1 MDKTSFKDIDRRSL
15 VMAGSILVFVLFT
28 IVWSVNTAM
37 HYMLRQD
44 AFTNG
49 MEWARF
55 IERRLEINPEL
66 EKSQALKQ
74 SVQNLLT
81 TNQHAGASEDM
92 FDDIF
97 DLGKIYH
104 VDIFDYVGNRL
115 VHYGAYDP
123 DRRKQAAH
131 HHTSGLH
138 AAHTEPAAHGDHADH
153 ADHAD
158 HVATKTAP
166 VALVQTHADGP
177 ASEQNAGH
185 EHGMQV
191 VKSGFSA
198 APHQKGVPVS
208 ADLIAAI
215 AENRYHRISLI
226 DGASDHHPILRAE
239 VFHPVAVGADTLGVI
254 RVLVDL
260 TDRKAYYQ
268 NILGLGSIVVLLI
281 AWLAIAVP
289 YLIWRKGIL
298 EKKRADEKAHFLAS
312 HDCLTGLANRRQ
324 FYEVVKSHWSR
335 KANSRKSA
343 CAIHYIDVDHF
354 KETNDTL
361 GHDVGD
367 MLLSAIASRLNS
379 VCGKDDVL
387 ARIGGDEFAILQ
399 RNLGDENAAT
409 NLAEEI
415 VAVFQAPFFI
425 KNMQMVSTVSVGFAV
440 SGIHGDS
447 FDDITK
453 HADIALYSVKRDG
466 RNGSAGFSAGMWD
479 ELAEKS
485 RVERLLH
492 EAISGEGFELHFQP
506 QHRASDLEISGLEAL
521 LRLRDENGDLVSP
534 EVFIP
539 IAEQSNLIHQV
550 GEWVV
555 QKGIHTAAQ
564 WPDHIKLAIN
574 VSTKE
579 FSNPYLVD
587 TLEDA
592 LNHTGIDPARIEI
605 EITESLMLEFNE
617 QNQRTLDAI
626 KALGISVVMDD
637 FGTGY
642 SSLSSLWNFQFDKV
656 KIDRSF
662 VQAYSRKEQRVEDV
676 IRTIKSLGRAMN
688 ISVTAEGVET
698 VEQLAVLQEIGV
710 DELQGFYFAKP
721 MTERDVSA
729 ALAGLPSVKSHEH
742 GRLKLAQAIPA

>member
-1 MDKTSFKDIDRRSL
+1 
-15 VMAGSILVFVLFT
+15 MAGSILVFVLFT

-44 AFTNG
+44 AFSSG

-66 EKSQALKQ
+66 EKSKALEQ
-74 SVQNLLT
+74 SVQALLA
-81 TNQHAGASEDM
+81 TNQNPDARDDM

-104 VDIFDYVGNRL
+104 VDIFDYVGTRL

-123 DRRKQAAH
+123 EVRKQAAY
-131 HHTSGLH
+131 HHTSRLQVARGDHGDHGGHGDHGDHGGHAPAKSNH
-138 AAHTEPAAHGDHADH
+138 AAHAHSPAGDQLAPQSGREHSGLGQE
-153 ADHAD
+153 
-158 HVATKTAP
+158 TK
-166 VALVQTHADGP
+166 
-177 ASEQNAGH
+177 
-185 EHGMQV
+185 V
-191 VKSGFSA
+191 VKSGFSTD
-198 APHQKGVPVS
+198 PFHDSVPVS
-208 ADLIAAI
+208 ADFIAAI
-215 AENRYHRISLI
+215 ADNRHHSISLI
-226 DGASDHHPILRAE
+226 DGASENHPILRAE
-239 VFHPVAVGADTLGVI
+239 VYHPIVMGADTFGVI

-268 NILGLGSIVVLLI
+268 NILGLGSTVVLLI

-298 EKKRADEKAHFLAS
+298 EKKRADEKAHFLAN

-324 FYEVVKSHWSR
+324 FYEVARSSWSQ
-335 KANSRKSA
+335 KAQPDKLA

-367 MLLSAIASRLNS
+367 MLLSAIASRLSS
-379 VCGKDDVL
+379 VCGKNDIL

-399 RNLGDENAAT
+399 RNVADENAAN

-425 KNMQMVSTVSVGFAV
+425 KNLQLVSTVSVGFAV

-453 HADIALYSVKRDG
+453 HADIALYSIKRAG
-466 RNGSAGFSAGMWD
+466 RNGRAGFSAGMWD

-506 QHRASDLEISGLEAL
+506 QHRASDLAISGFEAL
-521 LRLRDENGDLVSP
+521 LRLRDENGELVSP
-534 EVFIP
+534 EIFIP

-555 QKGIHTAAQ
+555 KKGVYTAAQ

-587 TLEDA
+587 SLEDA
-592 LNHTGIDPARIEI
+592 LKHTGIDPARIEI

-626 KALGISVVMDD
+626 KALGISIVMDD

-662 VQAYSRKEQRVEDV
+662 IQAYSHKEKRVEDI
-676 IRTIKSLGRAMN
+676 IRTIKSLGSAMN

-698 VEQLAVLQEIGV
+698 DEQLAVLQQVGV

-721 MTERDVSA
+721 MTEQEVTV
-729 ALAGLPSVKSHEH
+729 ALAQRPSSRFVQHAEPKM
-742 GRLKLAQAIPA
+742 RQAVPA